1 MIIAEEAAVTSLEDI
16 VMIKALFW
24 CFLVLFS
31 QLWLL
36 RWVDG
41 RVLGMQFG
49 DKAERD
55 ELPEEVRPEG

>member
-1 MIIAEEAAVTSLEDI
+1 
-16 VMIKALFW
+16 MIKALFW

-49 DKAERD
+49 DKAERE

>member
-1 MIIAEEAAVTSLEDI
+1 
-16 VMIKALFW
+16 MIKALFW

-49 DKAERD
+49 EED
-55 ELPEEVRPEG
+55 EALEESQPEGLGTTAIADKLGSHSQ